1 MEHPVRRLKRT
12 GTVVVIAA
20 LLLVNGCMVGP
31 DYVEPTVSVNAEWL
45 EDEGA
50 RARTDPEPVEW
61 WKSFNDPVLDAL
73 VEEAWRQNLSLR
85 AAAVRVI
92 QAMAQRGITV
102 GELFPQSQTVG
113 GGYARNKLSE
123 NPPRGTRYQSN
134 WDLGFDASWELDV
147 WGRYRRSIESADA
160 ALDASLAS
168 YDDVMVTLV
177 SEVAATY
184 VQIRT
189 IQVRILI
196 AEDNIRLQTESL
208 RLANSRFTN
217 GKTSQLDVYEA
228 TASLESTR
236 ATLPSLRSDLR
247 QTIYRLNLLL
257 GTPPKNLMDRLGKTK
272 KIPVASTEVAM
283 GIPADLLRRRPD
295 IRLAERQAAAQS
307 AAIGIATADLYPAF
321 RLSGSLGWSADDSSD
336 LLDHESWTGSFAPG
350 FSWAVL
356 NYGRI
361 RNNVR
366 VQDALFQEA
375 VINYR
380 NAVLNAAGE
389 VESGLVAFLGTRE
402 QVVHLEKSTA
412 AAKRQYELSMIQY
425 KEGASSFTRVLDAQS
440 QLRASQQSLALTQ
453 GQVATNLI
461 ATYKALGGGWQVRKG
476 MDILPEETRAE
487 MEKRT
492 NWGDMLDPDY
502 VSGRDL
508 LLIPRHDPS
517 KLPEKEAGAE
527 RKEVTPW

>member
-1 MEHPVRRLKRT
+1 MEHPVRRRKRT
-12 GTVVVIAA
+12 GLAIAV
-20 LLLVNGCMVGP
+20 LLLVSGCMVGP
-31 DYVEPTVSVNAEWL
+31 DYVEPTVTVNEEWL
-45 EDEGA
+45 EDEGVPA
-50 RARTDPEPVEW
+50 PTEPVEAEW
-61 WKSFNDPVLDAL
+61 WKTFDDPVLDSL
-73 VEEAWRQNLSLR
+73 VEEARRQNLTLR

-102 GELFPQSQTVG
+102 GQLFPQSQTVG
-113 GGYARNKLSE
+113 GGYARSKRSE
-123 NPPRGTRYQSN
+123 NPPRLNRYSSS

-147 WGRYRRSIESADA
+147 WGRYRRSIESSDA

-168 YDDVMVTLV
+168 YDDVMVSLV
-177 SEVAATY
+177 SEVAVTY

-196 AEDNIRLQTESL
+196 AEDNIRLQTESM

-217 GKTSQLDVYEA
+217 GKTAQLDVYEA
-228 TASLESTR
+228 TAALESTR
-236 ATLPSLRSDLR
+236 ATLPSLKAELR
-247 QTIYRLNLLL
+247 EAIYRLNLLL
-257 GTPPKNLMDRLGKTK
+257 GSPPRDLMDRLGETK
-272 KIPVASTEVAM
+272 SIPSASAAIAM

-295 IRLAERQAAAQS
+295 IRVAERRAAAQS

-321 RLSGSLGWSADDSSD
+321 RLSGSLGWAADDSGD
-336 LLDHESWTGSFAPG
+336 LLEHDSWTGTWAPG
-350 FSWAVL
+350 FSWKVL

-361 RNNVR
+361 RNNIR

-375 VINYR
+375 VIAYR
-380 NAVLNAAGE
+380 ETVLNAARE
-389 VESGLVAFLGTRE
+389 VESSLVAFLGARE

-412 AAKRQYELSMIQY
+412 AAKRQYDLSMIQY

-440 QLRASQQSLALTQ
+440 QLRASQQSLAVTQ
-453 GQVATNLI
+453 GQVATNII
-461 ATYKALGGGWQVRKG
+461 ATYKALGGGWEIRQG
-476 MDILPEETRAE
+476 MDILPEETREE

-492 NWGDMLDPDY
+492 DWGNMLEPDY

-517 KLPEKEAGAE
+517 KLPEKKEGAE
-527 RKEVTPW
+527 GQEASSW